1 MYYGWRLVGIAAI
14 AYMLTMGAT
23 YSALGLFIIPV
34 AQDFGLSRA
43 EMNSA
48 LILMN
53 LGGAALSPF
62 IGRMLDRHSPRL
74 MMIMGS
80 VLFGVSFL
88 VLGVSHSVPLDA
100 LVIGLPLAAA
110 VPMAGTLTM
119 SVLLARWF
127 TVHRGRAMVLSALG
141 LSVGSITMTPA
152 IGWLLEQ
159 HGWRTTLMISGVFC
173 TVILLF
179 LSTLV
184 RERPGADDVE
194 PGATPE
200 ALARL
205 QTMMASTGKPL
216 TVAEILRMPN
226 FWTICLSSSLAMGLA
241 QSLSITF
248 VPLALDHGL
257 TMIEATTLMSITGIA
272 AIVGI
277 LGLSAVAD
285 KVERSLILTA
295 FYILGALLNV
305 ALLFSHGFAMLAG
318 CAVMLGVAAGA
329 MGPVFYA
336 LVADQFG
343 TASFGTVRGM
353 MAPFLAV
360 IGAILVRFAG
370 EIFDRTGGYELL
382 FTLYIFAEL
391 AAAALMFSTRLVR
404 RRPTAQAFA

>member
-34 AQDFGLSRA
+34 SQDFGLSRA
-43 EMNSA
+43 EMNNA

-62 IGRMLDRHSPRL
+62 IGRMLDRHSPRA
-74 MMIMGS
+74 IMTIGAI
-80 VLFGVSFL
+80 LFGISFL
-88 VLGVSHSVPLDA
+88 ILGVSNSVPLDA

-141 LSVGSITMTPA
+141 MSVGSIVMTPV
-152 IGWLLEQ
+152 IGWLLENE
-159 HGWRTTLMISGVFC
+159 GWRTTLMIVGVFC
-173 TVILLF
+173 TVVLLG
-179 LSTLV
+179 LATLI

-205 QTMMASTGKPL
+205 QTVMAASGKPL
-216 TVAEILRMPN
+216 SLGEILRMPN
-226 FWTICLSSSLAMGLA
+226 FWTICLSSSLAMGIA
-241 QSLSITF
+241 QSLSITL
-248 VPLALDHGL
+248 VPLAIDQGL
-257 TMIEATTLMSITGIA
+257 SMIEATTLMSITGASAIA
-272 AIVGI
+272 GI
-277 LGLSAVAD
+277 LGLSAIAD
-285 KVERSLILTA
+285 KVERSVLLTA
-295 FYILGALLNV
+295 FYVLGAVLN
-305 ALLFSHGFAMLAG
+305 AGLLFSEGFVMLAG

-329 MGPVFYA
+329 MGPMFYA

-343 TASFGTVRGM
+343 TASFGTVRGL

-360 IGAILVRFAG
+360 CGAILVRFAG
-370 EIFDRTGGYELL
+370 EVFDQHGSYSVL
-382 FTLYIFAEL
+382 FTFYIFAEL
-391 AAAALMFSTRLVR
+391 AAAAVMFSTRLVR
-404 RRPTAQAFA
+404 PRQAAQTFA